1 VPRRAT
7 TPLWLDEP
15 YLPRPPLPG
24 DRRCAVCVVGGGI
37 GGIATA
43 WHLAERGIR
52 AVVLEARTVASGASG
67 RNGGFFIAGPAPM
80 YDEARRRWGRDRARR
95 VYAATLEGQ
104 RAMLDAARTAGA
116 EEHFRVGGL
125 LRLAVDAAEA
135 DGVREHHAALRED
148 GFPGDLV
155 EEADLPAAVRGPGR
169 VGLLT
174 PHDGTVHPVRWVR
187 ALARAVEA
195 RGAEIF
201 EGTAVAGPPAPDGD
215 GDGVAVATAHGTVR
229 ADRVVVAIDGALR
242 ALVPAAAVRCR
253 RLNMVATAPADPG
266 RLPFPVYARDGQEY
280 AHQRADG
287 RVALGGF
294 SDLDGEAS
302 WTAEEEPSAPVQARL
317 DRYLRE
323 DLGVEAPVT
332 HRWAGLVGYADDPLP
347 TCGPVPGTEGRVLA
361 LGGYNGTGHVQAFVA
376 ARIVAETVANG
387 RSPDD
392 DLYARIGTSAP
403 G

>member
-1 VPRRAT
+1 VPPAAT

-15 YLPRPPLPG
+15 YLPHPPLDG

-37 GGIATA
+37 GGIAAA

-52 AVVLEARTVASGASG
+52 AVLLEARTVASGASG

-80 YDEARRRWGRDRARR
+80 YDEARRRWGHERARR

-104 RAMLDAARTAGA
+104 RAMLHAARTAGA
-116 EEHFRVGGL
+116 EEHFKVGGL
-125 LRLAVDAAEA
+125 LRLAVDAVEAEA
-135 DGVREHHAALRED
+135 VRAHHAALRED

-155 EEADLPAAVRGPGR
+155 EEADLPAAVRRPGR

-174 PHDGTVHPVRWVR
+174 PHDGTVHPVRWIR

-195 RGAEIF
+195 RGAEVF
-201 EGTAVAGPPAPDGD
+201 EGTAVTVPPAPDGD
-215 GDGVAVATAHGTVR
+215 GVRIETGRGTVR
-229 ADRVVVAIDGALR
+229 ADHAVVAIDGALR
-242 ALVPAAAVRCR
+242 TLVPAAAVRCR

-266 RLPFPVYARDGQEY
+266 RLPLPIYARDGREY
-280 AHQRADG
+280 AHQRPDG

-302 WTAEEEPSAPVQARL
+302 WTAEEEPSPPVQARL

-323 DLGVEAPVT
+323 ELGIDAPVT

-347 TCGPVPGTEGRVLA
+347 TCGPVPGTDGHVLA

-376 ARIVAETVANG
+376 ARIVAEIVATG
-387 RSPDD
+387 KSRDGG
-392 DLYARIGTSAP
+392 LYARIGAPAP